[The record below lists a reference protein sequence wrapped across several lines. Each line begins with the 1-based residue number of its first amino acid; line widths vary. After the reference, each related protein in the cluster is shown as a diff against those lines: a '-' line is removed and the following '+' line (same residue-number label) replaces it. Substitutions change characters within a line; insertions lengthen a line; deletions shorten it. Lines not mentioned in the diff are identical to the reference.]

1 MDLTKTQKHLINI
14 CKMLQMTEEETIVVI
29 LAVQQPEK
37 AEKLLDYIIE
47 QHEKNQLDSQE
58 VILKAMEISQE

>member
-1 MDLTKTQKHLINI
+1 MNLTKTQKHLINI

-58 VILKAMEISQE
+58 LIIRAMEISQE